1 MTDSEIPDNQEAA
14 VDDAGTVVGGTAL
27 EPAGAGGADVDAD
40 PTVDDLFVEWVVEHC
55 ASVEYV
61 WTEKRPSWCPEWWKH
76 PEAVER
82 LFALWTA
89 RTQAY
94 ANDEDLAA
102 ASSWWVYHWDHHA
115 PILFDSRTGP
125 FRNCNKELG
134 HLFEVAGERTPLI
147 DATRPPAGWA
157 RSAPSQ

>member
-1 MTDSEIPDNQEAA
+1 M
-14 VDDAGTVVGGTAL
+14 
-27 EPAGAGGADVDAD
+27 
-40 PTVDDLFVEWVVEHC
+40 DDLFVEWVVEHC

-125 FRNCNKELG
+125 FRNCNKEARAPVRG
-134 HLFEVAGERTPLI
+134 RGRAHPLI